1 MERNRITQ
9 MPSDQQLQQRAVA
22 VAAFKARVDTAGM
35 TRPTRAN
42 EERAF
47 LKSFA

>member
-9 MPSDQQLQQRAVA
+9 MPSDQQLQQRA
-22 VAAFKARVDTAGM
+22 
-35 TRPTRAN
+35 N